1 MPRSQ
6 TQFGIAWGISPAYLE
21 IAAELLLQ
29 MFPSW
34 SLGTKKIR
42 RILLI
47 VPTKLVKPYMDNATR
62 LQYLAAMGIDVW
74 VPRYA
79 EEGAETQSLII
90 DSQEDSW
97 EVLNAEMRACQLC
110 ALSATRQQVM
120 VGSGNLQADWLLVT
134 EAPSLEDEQ
143 QGMPFAGDASELFDE
158 MLRAMQLSRDDVFIT
173 HIVKCRP
180 AEDHDPKVAELNACA
195 PFLAR
200 QISLIQ
206 PKIIIAVGRI
216 AAHQLLQSK
225 TSLGELRETSYEFSG
240 VPLVVM
246 YHPAYLLRS
255 LTKKS
260 EAWQDMQRALSL
272 FSTQ

>member
-1 MPRSQ
+1 
-6 TQFGIAWGISPAYLE
+6 
-21 IAAELLLQ
+21 
-29 MFPSW
+29 
-34 SLGTKKIR
+34 
-42 RILLI
+42 
-47 VPTKLVKPYMDNATR
+47 MDNATR

-79 EEGAETQSLII
+79 EEGAETQELVT
-90 DSQEDSW
+90 DDQEDNW

-110 ALSATRQQVM
+110 TLSATRQQVI
-120 VGSGNLQADWLLVT
+120 VGSGNFQADWLWVT
-134 EAPSLEDEQ
+134 EAPSLEDERQ
-143 QGMPFAGDASELFDE
+143 DMPFADGSRELFDE
-158 MLRAMQLSRDDVFIT
+158 MLRAMQLSRDDVFVT

-180 AEDHDPKVAELNACA
+180 VEDHDPKVAELNACA

-200 QISLIQ
+200 QISLVQ

-240 VPLVVM
+240 IPLVVM

-255 LTKKS
+255 LTKKR
-260 EAWQDMQRALSL
+260 EAWQDMLRALSV
-272 FSTQ
+272 FPKQ

>member
-1 MPRSQ
+1 M
-6 TQFGIAWGISPAYLE
+6 YLQN
-21 IAAELLLQ
+21 LL
-29 MFPSW
+29 
-34 SLGTKKIR
+34 
-42 RILLI
+42 
-47 VPTKLVKPYMDNATR
+47 KPYMDNATR

-79 EEGAETQSLII
+79 EEGAETQELVT
-90 DSQEDSW
+90 DDQEDNW

-110 ALSATRQQVM
+110 TLSATRQQVI
-120 VGSGNLQADWLLVT
+120 VGSGNPQADWLWVT

-143 QGMPFAGDASELFDE
+143 QDMPFADGSRELFDE
-158 MLRAMQLSRDDVFIT
+158 MLRAMQLSRDDVFVT

-180 AEDHDPKVAELNACA
+180 VEDHDPKVAELNACA

-200 QISLIQ
+200 QISLVQ

-240 VPLVVM
+240 IPLVVM

-255 LTKKS
+255 LTKKR
-260 EAWQDMQRALSL
+260 EAWQDMQRALSV
-272 FSTQ
+272 FPKQ

>member
-1 MPRSQ
+1 
-6 TQFGIAWGISPAYLE
+6 
-21 IAAELLLQ
+21 
-29 MFPSW
+29 
-34 SLGTKKIR
+34 
-42 RILLI
+42 
-47 VPTKLVKPYMDNATR
+47 MDNATR

-79 EEGAETQSLII
+79 EADAETQARVI

-110 ALSATRQQVM
+110 ALSESRQQV
-120 VGSGNLQADWLLVT
+120 VIGSGNQQADWLWVT
-134 EAPSLEDEQ
+134 EEPSLEDEQ
-143 QGMPFAGDASELFDE
+143 QGMPFADEAGELLTE
-158 MLRAMQLSRDDVFIT
+158 MLRAMQLNKDEIFMT

-180 AEDHDPKVAELNACA
+180 AEDHDPKVAELKACA

-225 TSLGELRETSYEFSG
+225 TSLGELRETSHEFSG
-240 VPLVVM
+240 IPLVVM

-255 LTKKS
+255 LTKKR
-260 EAWQDMQRALSL
+260 EAWQDMQRALSV
-272 FSTQ
+272 FSQQQ